1 MSDFKR
7 QHPVAAVSKVLDVIR
22 QNFITLL
29 ILVFIGTSRTDG
41 MFFYFLFGGL
51 AIALV
56 GGVFGWWVFK
66 YRVYEEELQI
76 RKGIFVKNK
85 LYLSKD
91 RIQVIDITEG
101 IIQRI
106 FGLVKLEVKTAG
118 GGTETATINA
128 ITRQEAEALRTELRK
143 KSHGEE
149 NTEGASHHEE
159 EVEALD
165 QWKLSPRDLVFA
177 AFTSGNFGLIAS
189 ILGALSGQLD
199 RFVNEETIEY
209 VYEQAPGYSNVTVI
223 VTLVLAILAI
233 SWLLSFLGVILRYS
247 DFHIKKTPSELIIT
261 SGLLERKHTTIP
273 FDRIQAVRFV
283 EGIIRQPF
291 GYGMLYVESAGFKQT
306 EKGRSIVL
314 VPFMQAAKLSTFLQ
328 KYLPDYREPEYE
340 IKPSTKVLFRYV
352 RKPNYV
358 MIALIPVLWYLSD
371 YGWMIAFLI
380 PFLMYLGWL
389 RYQDAAL
396 ALGEEVLRIRYRV
409 LSRTTAIVKRS
420 RIQDVELVENPFQ
433 TQKNVKSLKV
443 TAASGA
449 GGMGFEVVDID
460 TEDCIKVF
468 SWTMDEASSFTP
480 FRDTPGRS
488 RS

>member
-7 QHPVAAVSKVLDVIR
+7 QHPVAAITKVLDVIR

-29 ILVFIGTSRTDG
+29 VLLFIGTSRTDG

-51 AIALV
+51 GIALV

-91 RIQVIDITEG
+91 RIQVIDITQG
-101 IIQRI
+101 VLQRV

-128 ITRQEAEALRTELRK
+128 ITRTEAEALRTELRK
-143 KSHGEE
+143 TTNADESIQDTFHQQEAEE
-149 NTEGASHHEE
+149 TLGK
-159 EVEALD
+159 
-165 QWKLSPRDLVFA
+165 WKLSTRDLVFA

-189 ILGALSGQLD
+189 ILGAISGQLD
-199 RFVNEETIEY
+199 RFINEETIEY
-209 VYEQAPGYSNVTVI
+209 IYEQAPGYSNVTVI
-223 VTLVLAILAI
+223 TTLILAIFVI
-233 SWLLSFLGVILRYS
+233 SWLLSFVGVILRYS
-247 DFHIKKTPSELIIT
+247 DFSLKKTSNELIIT
-261 SGLLERKHTTIP
+261 SGLLERKHTTVP

-283 EGIIRQPF
+283 EGIFRQPF

-306 EKGRSIVL
+306 DKGRSIVL
-314 VPFMQAAKLSTFLQ
+314 VPFMQAAKISTFLQ
-328 KYLPDYREPEYE
+328 KFLPDYSEPEYE
-340 IKPSTKVLFRYV
+340 IKPSARVLFRYV
-352 RKPNYV
+352 RRPNYV
-358 MIALIPVLWYLSD
+358 MLVLIPALWYLSD
-371 YGWMIAFLI
+371 YGWMVAFLV
-380 PFLMYLGWL
+380 PFLVYLGWL

-409 LSRTTAIVKRS
+409 LARTTAIVKRS

-433 TQKNVKSLKV
+433 TRKKVKNLKV

-449 GGMGFEVVDID
+449 GGIGFEVADLD
-460 TEDCIKVF
+460 TEDCIKAF
-468 SWTMDEASSFTP
+468 SWTMDEEP
-480 FRDTPGRS
+480 PPNGI
-488 RS
+488 